1 MSIKTLADWG
11 AVELAAQTHELK
23 QFETPKV
30 PLPTMAQQLNFVTIR
45 CGQLESRLRDYQ
57 RHILAAQMYFSIGA
71 TDRAQQEINK
81 CILL

>member
-1 MSIKTLADWG
+1 MTINIDDWSPVEMKAQ
-11 AVELAAQTHELK
+11 AVELAHV
-23 QFETPKV
+23 ETPKV
-30 PLPTMAQQLNFVTIR
+30 PLPTMAQQLNFVALR
-45 CGQLESRLRDYQ
+45 CGQLEARLRDYQ